1 MIHGKKF
8 LLAAASA
15 VIVNLAACGAFDEP
29 VLIPMSL
36 DHTLN
41 HISGGPQDCGFPILP
56 EEPTKDEEL
65 TQEEV
70 DAIIA
75 RILAQTID
83 TLSIEVEDVE
93 KAAMMEQFFEGTL
106 FIGDSR
112 TVGMARYG
120 KVTTADYFAET
131 GMSVFNV
138 FKEPVDING
147 LGEVTLEQLL
157 SQKKYD
163 KIYIMLGIN
172 ELGYSLSRIS
182 EKYSEVVALVRSLQ
196 PEADICLQANLHVS
210 QGRSDKDPTFNN
222 IQINALNEIIKG
234 ISEEQGMGWLDVN
247 PIFDDENGAL
257 TQSYTFDHTHVLG
270 KYYRLWAMWIYN
282 CESAG
287 VIR

>member
-1 MIHGKKF
+1 

-15 VIVNLAACGAFDEP
+15 VIINLAACGAFDEP
-29 VLIPMSL
+29 VLVPMSL

-56 EEPTKDEEL
+56 EESAEDEEL
-65 TQEEV
+65 SQEEI
-70 DAIIA
+70 DAINA
-75 RILAQTID
+75 RLLAQTID
-83 TLSIEVEDVE
+83 TLSLDVE
-93 KAAMMEQFFEGTL
+93 NAERAAMMEQFFEGTL

-112 TVGMARYG
+112 TVGMSRYG
-120 KVTTADYFAET
+120 KVATADYFAET

-138 FKEPVDING
+138 FKEPVEIG
-147 LGEVTLEQLL
+147 PLGEVTLEQLL
-157 SQKKYD
+157 TQKKID
-163 KIYIMLGIN
+163 RIYIMLGIN

-182 EKYSEVVALVRSLQ
+182 EKYSEVTALVRSLQ
-196 PEADICLQANLHVS
+196 PEAHICLQANLHVS
-210 QGRSDKDPTFNN
+210 QGRSEKDPTFNN

-234 ISEEQGMGWLDVN
+234 CSEENGMGWLDVN

-282 CESAG
+282 CESARF
-287 VIR
+287 IH